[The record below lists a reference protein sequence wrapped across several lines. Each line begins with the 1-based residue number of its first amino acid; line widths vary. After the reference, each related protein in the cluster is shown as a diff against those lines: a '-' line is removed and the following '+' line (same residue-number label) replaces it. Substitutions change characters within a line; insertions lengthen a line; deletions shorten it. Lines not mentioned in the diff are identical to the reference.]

1 MSHAITISEQS
12 RQLTEVRARQ
22 QGLGNPWRSCFQRHI
37 NAILQEFEP
46 VGGNPV
52 GGGGGGGGGA
62 TKREGEAWAQSH
74 MPNEAQKPACML

>member
-1 MSHAITISEQS
+1 MSHAIMISEQS

-22 QGLGNPWRSCFQRHI
+22 QGLGPPWRSCFQRHI

-46 VGGNPV
+46 RLGGIQL
-52 GGGGGGGGGA
+52 GGLQE
-62 TKREGEAWAQSH
+62 REGEALAQPR